1 MLLDAADLQS
11 NMDHCRNL
19 GLQHTLTKPMTHSDL
34 FDVIV
39 SLPIGSSGSA
49 SSDAQ
54 PPSQLKPLRRAY
66 PQMQPLK
73 ILLAED
79 NLVNQNLAVAIL
91 KKLGHT
97 VTVADNGEEALTALE
112 KNTYDLVIMDIQMP
126 KIDGLEATK
135 AIRKREQQTGQ
146 HLPIIAMTAH
156 AIKGDRERCLSAGM
170 DEYISKPIH
179 IEELQAVLSTVADQE
194 T

>member
-1 MLLDAADLQS
+1 M
-11 NMDHCRNL
+11 
-19 GLQHTLTKPMTHSDL
+19 
-34 FDVIV
+34 
-39 SLPIGSSGSA
+39 
-49 SSDAQ
+49 
-54 PPSQLKPLRRAY
+54 
-66 PQMQPLK
+66 
-73 ILLAED
+73 
-79 NLVNQNLAVAIL
+79 AIL
-91 KKLGHT
+91 KKLGYT
-97 VTVADNGEEALTALE
+97 VAVADNGEEALTALE